1 MPDSSRDGDDL
12 TRFGGRAL
20 VVDFEYR
27 SLGEHGV
34 DLVLVVRVLA
44 SLLARTGA
52 EQPERQRLP
61 C

>member
-1 MPDSSRDGDDL
+1 MV
-12 TRFGGRAL
+12 L
-20 VVDFEYR
+20 VVDFEDR
-27 SLGEHGV
+27 SHGDDV